1 MIRAKQG
8 SAGDDKSVM
17 NKVRWI
23 RTYLSIWRILPA
35 FVAFRC
41 NRFRK
46 ECEEDLSVWIKYFP
60 AVEQRN
66 KILQLGYLLV
76 NQKEVRNIFHNR
88 LHRNPLLFVMVRM
101 LFPPMESLYI
111 NMPPEDIGGGFSV
124 QHGFSTIIAA
134 KKIGKNCRIFQQVT
148 VGYNGDDQPVI
159 GDQVEIMAGAIVI
172 GDVKIGDRAKIAAGA
187 VVVRDVATDAVVA
200 GVPARM
206 IHTEKIIE
214 VGDKR

>member
-1 MIRAKQG
+1 MG
-8 SAGDDKSVM
+8 EGCGMM

-23 RTYLSIWRILPA
+23 RTYLSFWRILPA

-41 NRFRK
+41 NRFK
-46 ECEEDLSVWIKYFP
+46 KASEEDLAVWVKYFP
-60 AVEQRN
+60 SVEG
-66 KILQLGYLLV
+66 KSKLLQLGYLLV

-101 LFPPMESLYI
+101 LFPPLESLYI

-134 KKIGKNCRIFQQVT
+134 KKIGRNCRIFQQVT
-148 VGYNGDDQPVI
+148 VGYNGDDQPTI
-159 GDQVEIMAGAIVI
+159 GDEVEIMAGAIVI
-172 GDVKIGDRAKIAAGA
+172 GKANIGDRAKIAAGA
-187 VVVRDVATDAVVA
+187 VVIRDVAADSVVA

-206 IHTEKIIE
+206 IG
-214 VGDKR
+214 V